1 MLIIDENVRR
11 QATHFDEKTP
21 ISPWPQVLRKTG
33 FHYHYIAKD
42 LLIKKSLEKLT
53 IKNGSRV
60 LDIGCGIGVWL
71 DRLGSSYGT
80 IGTGIDISQRSLS
93 LADSFKVNQN
103 SFVLADARAL
113 PFADN
118 SYDLVTSLDV
128 LEHINEPEKSLDEMI
143 RVACDNG
150 HVMIYAVSKRNTFT
164 YQWFERKL
172 LSVIRFDPYQLSC
185 HDPQLLIDPDLIR
198 DRLDNEEV
206 SLERLEFFHA
216 FFTSL
221 FDRIL
226 LVMYLICMKIGLFEI
241 QTTFH
246 RRLGIAILTVASLI
260 SRIALNAILWLDKPW
275 LQRGYANGFLAV
287 ARKLITRIPVDEVLR
302 STDCREKLL
311 P

>member
-21 ISPWPQVLRKTG
+21 ISPWPQILRKEG
-33 FHYHYIAKD
+33 FRYHYIAKD
-42 LLIKKSLEKLT
+42 LLIKKSLEKIA
-53 IKNGSRV
+53 IKSGSRV
-60 LDIGCGIGVWL
+60 LDIGCGVGVWL

-80 IGTGIDISQRSLS
+80 IGTGIDVSWSSLS
-93 LADSFKVNQN
+93 KARSSMVSQN

-118 SYDLVTSLDV
+118 LFDLVTSMDV

-143 RVACDNG
+143 RVACDDG

-172 LSVIRFDPYQLSC
+172 LSVIGFDPYQLSC
-185 HDPQLLIDPDLIR
+185 HDPQLLIDPDLII
-198 DRLDNEEV
+198 DRLNCEEV
-206 SLERLEFFHA
+206 SLERIEFFHA

-226 LVMYLICMKIGLFEI
+226 LVTYLFCKKIGLFKI
-241 QTTFH
+241 QNTFS
-246 RRLGIAILTVASLI
+246 RKFGIAVLSVASLV
-260 SRIALNAILWLDKPW
+260 SRIALNAILWLDRPW

-287 ARKLITRIPVDEVLR
+287 ARKLIR
-302 STDCREKLL
+302 
-311 P
+311 